1 MKYFIYSVK
10 TYSPPNKKS
19 SAICSFVQEYQGTL
33 ISDYKSLVY
42 FTSEV
47 TKEIHRLND
56 LYRKSMPLTIR
67 LSHKSGY
74 LIVYYGND
82 SDKVVCYIYWQEV
95 RQTLSYTI
103 NQSTKIITI

>member
-1 MKYFIYSVK
+1 MKDFIYSVK

-33 ISDYKSLVY
+33 ISDYQSLVY

-56 LYRKSMPLTIR
+56 LYRKSLPLLTV
-67 LSHKSGY
+67 LSYEEKYLNIYSGDNY
-74 LIVYYGND
+74 
-82 SDKVVCYIYWQEV
+82 DKTVCLIYWQEI
-95 RQTLSYTI
+95 RKTLSYNTNTI
-103 NQSTKIITI
+103 NQ